1 MFVYDMSCVYFYIN
15 LEAALFCRKQ
25 FCLFCSVYSEVLI
38 LPKVADC
45 LVFSGFR
52 VGNVGFTGLP
62 NWKRVRYAA
71 ALLNSD
77 KLLSDM
83 CKFEAEINLNGR
95 YQELSSEQSRPVDFQ
110 RLKSTTLVGENTVV
124 DGMTSRFRPCF
135 FYITGRRPKTI
146 CFFHFFHMRFPS
158 SRKSQGPN
166 FRFVGPM
173 MDRFQGAVGSKP
185 RKYFHKYDGNQDGFL
200 EFSP

>member
-1 MFVYDMSCVYFYIN
+1 M
-15 LEAALFCRKQ
+15 L
-25 FCLFCSVYSEVLI
+25 
-38 LPKVADC
+38 
-45 LVFSGFR
+45 
-52 VGNVGFTGLP
+52 GFTGLP

-95 YQELSSEQSRPVDFQ
+95 YQELSSEQSRPVEFQ
-110 RLKSTTLVGENTVV
+110 RLKSNTLVGENTVV

-158 SRKSQGPN
+158 SRKSQTLQLSFRGSNDGPA
-166 FRFVGPM
+166 
-173 MDRFQGAVGSKP
+173 FQGAVGSKP

>member
-1 MFVYDMSCVYFYIN
+1 M
-15 LEAALFCRKQ
+15 L
-25 FCLFCSVYSEVLI
+25 
-38 LPKVADC
+38 
-45 LVFSGFR
+45 
-52 VGNVGFTGLP
+52 GFTGLP

-95 YQELSSEQSRPVDFQ
+95 YQELSSEQSRPVEFQ

-173 MDRFQGAVGSKP
+173 MNRPCGERGVANQGNIFTNMTETKMVFWSSLLRVEVSCSMKV
-185 RKYFHKYDGNQDGFL
+185 
-200 EFSP
+200 S

>member
-1 MFVYDMSCVYFYIN
+1 M
-15 LEAALFCRKQ
+15 L
-25 FCLFCSVYSEVLI
+25 
-38 LPKVADC
+38 
-45 LVFSGFR
+45 
-52 VGNVGFTGLP
+52 GFTGLP

-95 YQELSSEQSRPVDFQ
+95 YQELSSEQSRPVEFQ

-166 FRFVGPM
+166 FFISWVQWWTAW
-173 MDRFQGAVGSKP
+173 FAVGSKP

>member
-1 MFVYDMSCVYFYIN
+1 M
-15 LEAALFCRKQ
+15 L
-25 FCLFCSVYSEVLI
+25 
-38 LPKVADC
+38 
-45 LVFSGFR
+45 
-52 VGNVGFTGLP
+52 GFTGLP

-83 CKFEAEINLNGR
+83 CKFEAEINLNGK
-95 YQELSSEQSRPVDFQ
+95 YQELSSEQSRPVEFQ

-166 FRFVGPM
+166 FRFVDNDGPLA
-173 MDRFQGAVGSKP
+173 GAVLQTKEIFSQIWRKP
-185 RKYFHKYDGNQDGFL
+185 RWFSGVLALKLKSSSMKVSWWWLWWYSTVWFRSNEVGVLCQDLHSGVKLNFGGD
-200 EFSP
+200 ENNG